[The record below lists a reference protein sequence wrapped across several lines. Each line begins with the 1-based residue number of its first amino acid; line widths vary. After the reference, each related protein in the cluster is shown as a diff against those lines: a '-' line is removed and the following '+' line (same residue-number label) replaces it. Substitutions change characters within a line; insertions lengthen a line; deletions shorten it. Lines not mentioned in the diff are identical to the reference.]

1 MVMVVGQVFSEV
13 SEHSENNFVI
23 VGIEGDIVLASPR
36 LGKLVDWKTRVRFPI
51 KELNEGNTFC
61 SYWFGSEKKLIFPD
75 DDE

>member
-1 MVMVVGQVFSEV
+1 MFMVVGQAFSEV

-23 VGIEGDIVLASPR
+23 VGIEGDIVLASQV
-36 LGKLVDWKTRVRFPI
+36 GKLVDWKTKVRFPI

-75 DDE
+75 EDE